1 MTAALRRASAPA
13 KAATAL
19 ALVLALAACAS
30 SASLEKAQ
38 DHDRATTLLKIADD
52 TRTGGD
58 EATAATLYRQVHEL
72 SPKDPVPLERLG
84 STLMAMQDYPQ
95 AVAAWREA
103 VALAPGNS
111 DIHRGL
117 ALALI
122 AQDKPQAAIG
132 DLGVAL
138 AKSPDDPRLY
148 NALGIAHD
156 MMGRHDLAQQDYQRG
171 LKIAP
176 DNLGLRNNYGLS
188 LVLSGKYADAIVAL
202 VQSAGAANASPR
214 NRLNL
219 ALAYGLAGD
228 DAKAAATAR
237 PVLDEKAVQSN
248 LASYAMLRAMDPKQR
263 TDAILG
269 AELHGLPLSSAIAKA
284 TPDAKMAAIPSPHVE
299 TAALSTPSTPAA
311 ASQPSTA
318 PAAPTVAMKP
328 AAPVAPASLPAEHAP
343 EFAKATPA
351 PVKPAA
357 ADVLSASTPTAP
369 AVEPS
374 ELAKTTPA
382 PVQPAA
388 TVVASASTPTVP
400 AVDHSELA
408 KATPAPVQPTVA
420 PVAPAA
426 PTPLVF
432 GPDGSPSAAPAAA
445 AVSPAPPPV
454 TAAAPVAPTE
464 VAAATPSAA
473 PVTAASP
480 APAPKAAPEDHPS
493 AAKATSEHATRV
505 RLAGAPGEHFVV
517 QLGSFSVEALAQKL
531 VDRFAAKGITLTMSR
546 NVDREHRVWF
556 VVRTAEVASS
566 DEAQSALQQIKAV
579 GGITPAIVRVSAMRE
594 PAAAAHA
601 ADIAPT
607 ADQPTSVAAQH
618 AD

>member
-1 MTAALRRASAPA
+1 
-13 KAATAL
+13 
-19 ALVLALAACAS
+19 
-30 SASLEKAQ
+30 
-38 DHDRATTLLKIADD
+38 
-52 TRTGGD
+52 
-58 EATAATLYRQVHEL
+58 
-72 SPKDPVPLERLG
+72 
-84 STLMAMQDYPQ
+84 MQDYPQ

-103 VALAPGNS
+103 VALAPGNT

-202 VQSAGAANASPR
+202 VQAAGAPNASAR

-269 AELHGLPLSSAIAKA
+269 AELHGLPLSSAIAKS

-299 TAALSTPSTPAA
+299 TAALPTPAA
-311 ASQPSTA
+311 APQPS
-318 PAAPTVAMKP
+318 AAPVVAVKP
-328 AAPVAPASLPAEHAP
+328 AAPVAPASPPAEHAP

-357 ADVLSASTPTAP
+357 ADVLPASTPTAP

-374 ELAKTTPA
+374 ELAKATPA

-388 TVVASASTPTVP
+388 AVVPPASTPATT
-400 AVDHSELA
+400 AVDHPELA
-408 KATPAPVQPTVA
+408 KATPAPVQSTAA

-432 GPDGSPSAAPAAA
+432 GPDGSPSAAPSAAVA

-454 TAAAPVAPTE
+454 PAAAPVAPTE
-464 VAAATPSAA
+464 VAAATPPAA
-473 PVTAASP
+473 PVTAVSP
-480 APAPKAAPEDHPS
+480 APAPKAAPVDHAS
-493 AAKATSEHATRV
+493 AAQTPSEHAARV
-505 RLAGAPGEHFVV
+505 RLAGAPGEHYVV

-566 DEAQSALQQIKAV
+566 DEAQSALQQIKTV

-607 ADQPTSVAAQH
+607 ADRPTSVAAQH